1 MAQVGRRPTP
11 TNILDLRGSRW
22 SKTRTAQ
29 KQEYHS
35 CILLPTAPDWFQEK
49 AQVLW
54 QHIGEEIETLGIL
67 TPLILALLTRYC
79 VALVQWEEAQILL
92 SQEGTLCETDKG
104 YKYIHPCVRLVR
116 DLGQELLRLEQEL
129 GMTPGSIKS
138 LGIQP
143 KKDIPH
149 GTKASK
155 KARFFHKKT

>member
-22 SKTRTAQ
+22 SKTRAAQ
-29 KQEYHS
+29 QQDYHS
-35 CILLPTAPDWFQEK
+35 RILLPTAPDWFEEK
-49 AQVLW
+49 AQGLW
-54 QHIGEEIETLGIL
+54 HHLGAELATLGIL

-104 YKYIHPCVRLVR
+104 YKYLHPCVKLVK

-129 GMTPGSIKS
+129 GMTPGSVKS

-143 KKDIPH
+143 RKGVSHDA
-149 GTKASK
+149 KAHK
-155 KARFFHKKT
+155 KARFFQKKT